1 MQDYPY
7 SEKNNWQADMLGR
20 KQLNST
26 MSGRPLSDD
35 EIDSTMKDL
44 TAEMFAEKKRWL
56 FKENIRLEELK
67 RNLEDE
73 RKVMD
78 IQKGM
83 LEKQQ
88 SRNMLLRKQLQNQKS
103 LFDRQW
109 QILERETRQLA
120 IDKERFDREKRV
132 YRDEVYREARRGM
145 SYSENVKIF
154 FKGVDDTASLKQRY
168 KALMKIF
175 HPDNTHGDKELIQAI
190 NTEYEQLKRYYLGT

>member
-1 MQDYPY
+1 MQGYRYADKNGEMTDNAGRQL
-7 SEKNNWQADMLGR
+7 SEQ
-20 KQLNST
+20 
-26 MSGRPLSDD
+26 
-35 EIDSTMKDL
+35 EIDIAVQDM
-44 TAEMFAEKKRWL
+44 TAQEFAQKKRWL
-56 FKENIRLEELK
+56 FQENIRLEELR

-73 RKVMD
+73 RKVID

-132 YRDEVYREARRGM
+132 YRDEVYREARRSM
-145 SYSENVKIF
+145 AYAENVKIF
-154 FKGVDDTASLKQRY
+154 FRGVDDSASLKQRY

-175 HPDNTHGDKELIQAI
+175 HPDNSHGDKDLIQAI
-190 NTEYEQLKRYYLGT
+190 NTEYEQLKRFYLGT

>member
-1 MQDYPY
+1 MQGYPY
-7 SEKNNWQADMLGR
+7 ADKNGEVTDNAGRQLSEQ
-20 KQLNST
+20 
-26 MSGRPLSDD
+26 
-35 EIDSTMKDL
+35 EIDIAVQDM
-44 TAEMFAEKKRWL
+44 TAQEFVQKKRWL

-73 RKVMD
+73 RKVID

-88 SRNMLLRKQLQNQKS
+88 SRNMLLRKQLQNQKN

-132 YRDEVYREARRGM
+132 YRDEVYREARRSM
-145 SYSENVKIF
+145 SYAENVKIF
-154 FKGVDDTASLKQRY
+154 FKGVDDSASLKQRY

-175 HPDNTHGDKELIQAI
+175 HPDNAHGDKDLIQAI
-190 NTEYEQLKRYYLGT
+190 NTEYEQLKRFYLGT